1 MGALDGAFGQLVPAL
16 LGAFSNTPAVFTRRS
31 SGYDPV
37 NDTTSVTTATASVT
51 TSPPEGF
58 GLQLINGTSIQSG
71 DRRITTTASFG
82 DLVAPQIGDEVARG
96 ELTGTVVAVSPVNSG
111 DAVVAYELQ
120 VRTP

>member
-16 LGAFSNTPAVFTRRS
+16 LGAFSDTPAVFTRS
-31 SGYDPV
+31 ESGYDPV
-37 NDTTSVTTATASVT
+37 NDTTSVTTVTASVL

-58 GLQLINGTSIQSG
+58 SLQLINGDSIQSG
-71 DRRITTTASFG
+71 DRRITTAASFG
-82 DLVAPQIGDEVARG
+82 ALVVPRIGDEVVRG
-96 ELTGTVVAVSPVNSG
+96 EMVGTVVAVSPINSG